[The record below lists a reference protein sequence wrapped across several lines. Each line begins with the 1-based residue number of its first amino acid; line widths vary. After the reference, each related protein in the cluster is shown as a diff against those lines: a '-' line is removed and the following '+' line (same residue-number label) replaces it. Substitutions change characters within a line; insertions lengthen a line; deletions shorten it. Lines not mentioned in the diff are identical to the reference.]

1 MNKQKKVR
9 KHTFTLVELLVVLLI
24 LGVLVGLAVPRYME
38 SQKAARAR
46 TFAANVRQIVS
57 ALEAYRMDTTSDGGP
72 AQYPGALSDLQKK
85 YFTQE
90 PINPYTGKSMLSSTT
105 TDSGL
110 LYQSTGPTYKL
121 CVVQRDIEDV
131 NNNGVVDEVLPLTTK
146 SVCIGDMRSNIQL
159 TFIRPSVAYTSGGT
173 QVGVNVPR
181 FEAGKFGQAIMVE
194 EETTNALSY
203 AFTSDTKLLQY
214 YYLNFTGIQDS
225 SSVTIDATQTPPLSG
240 QKVVKHYAA
249 VNGSYIMAK
258 DAYGVFYDA
267 ASTAKLAVTGGSYV
281 TFSIWA
287 KGQNGGEQI
296 KIYIFDYASDTG
308 SFRVRKNQTF
318 TITNTWQRYVVTVQ
332 TASDAVRAWARVDNN
347 LAGQTVYWCAPQL
360 ENEAYATSFTPST
373 RSPETLTI
381 PTAGVLNPQEGTV
394 EFWVY
399 VPEFWKQGIPYW
411 RRIWGIGRNARAGM
425 YVLYYYPNTGK
436 IHFTIYNSSGVAQ
449 IISVDKPTVGWH
461 FFAAKWSASEMA
473 LFIDGVKVG
482 SIANP
487 SLPSSFADTVISIG
501 CRPDSPYDNVN
512 TLIDDLRISNRARTD
527 EEIAAAYQ
535 SGQPLPV
542 DEWTTYK
549 LGFDDNLNFG
559 QGGYY
564 LSPEFDLSAVGTAA
578 TSAISWQEDAD
589 GIQRTVY
596 AKLDNQTDWTQVQNG
611 GKLPISTGE
620 LLAGRK
626 LQLKTKLLKVV

>member
-1 MNKQKKVR
+1 MVKR
-9 KHTFTLVELLVVLLI
+9 GFTLVELLVVLLI
-24 LGVLVGLAVPRYME
+24 LGVLVGLAVPRYMQ
-38 SQKAARAR
+38 STKTAKR
-46 TFAANVRQIVS
+46 TTFETNLKEITK
-57 ALEAYRMDTTSDGGP
+57 ALEDYKLQREFQGFG
-72 AQYPGALSDLQKK
+72 YPPTLEALRDSGIFNK
-85 YFTQE
+85 E
-90 PINPYTGKSMLSSTT
+90 PINPYTGKSMLSSTS

-360 ENEAYATSFTPST
+360 ENKAYATSFTPST

-381 PTAGVLNPQEGTV
+381 PTASVLNPQEGTI
-394 EFWVY
+394 EFWVKPLVVVDWNNFFRMY
-399 VPEFWKQGIPYW
+399 TSNGRFLLFFGTNGIAKFDYGPY
-411 RRIWGIGRNARAGM
+411 
-425 YVLYYYPNTGK
+425 NTGPQTPAG
-436 IHFTIYNSSGVAQ
+436 TIEANNWYYIALRWSATTGKQALFVNGVKYEQDLPNGVATMF
-449 IISVDKPTVGWH
+449 PATVSIVNDY
-461 FFAAKWSASEMA
+461 SA
-473 LFIDGVKVG
+473 
-482 SIANP
+482 
-487 SLPSSFADTVISIG
+487 
-501 CRPDSPYDNVN
+501 Y
-512 TLIDDLRISNRARTD
+512 IDDLRISNRARTD
-527 EEIAAAYQ
+527 AEILSAYQ
-535 SGQPLPV
+535 SGQPAPV
-542 DEWTTYK
+542 DANTILK
-549 LGFDDNLNFG
+549 ADFDGNL
-559 QGGYY
+559 
-564 LSPEFDLSAVGTAA
+564 
-578 TSAISWQEDAD
+578 DAQS
-589 GIQRTVY
+589 GII
-596 AKLDNQTDWTQVQNG
+596 
-611 GKLPISTGE
+611 P
-620 LLAGRK
+620 
-626 LQLKTKLLKVV
+626 